1 MGRRTTDYQRRRS
14 RPNMVKC
21 DLNPVFI
28 PPKWGYIFCMVI
40 VEDSVWSSLV
50 LGMHD
55 ALVSTL
61 GLVVGLAFAD
71 ATQYIIVLT
80 GIIAAS
86 AAGLSMMASE
96 YLSQKAGGN
105 MRNAFRRGIMT
116 GVAYVFTA
124 AMLLVP
130 FLFISNTVIGVLMT
144 YVVATSII
152 FFFNYLKSKLNG
164 QRFWPAFF
172 EMMMVCFVVT
182 MASFIIGEGAKLF
195 FGVTI

>member
-1 MGRRTTDYQRRRS
+1 MRVT
-14 RPNMVKC
+14 
-21 DLNPVFI
+21 
-28 PPKWGYIFCMVI
+28 
-40 VEDSVWSSLV
+40 DSVWSSLV

-61 GLVVGLAFAD
+61 GLIVGLAFAD

-105 MRNAFRRGIMT
+105 MRGAFRRGVMT

-130 FLFISNTVIGVLMT
+130 FLFISNTMIAVIMT

-164 QRFWPAFF
+164 QRFWAAFF

-182 MASFIIGEGAKLF
+182 MASFIIGEGAKVLF
-195 FGVTI
+195 GISI

>member
-1 MGRRTTDYQRRRS
+1 MA
-14 RPNMVKC
+14 K
-21 DLNPVFI
+21 
-28 PPKWGYIFCMVI
+28 

-105 MRNAFRRGIMT
+105 MRSAFRRGIMT
-116 GVAYVFTA
+116 GAAYVFTA
-124 AMLLVP
+124 AMLLMP
-130 FLFISNTVIGVLMT
+130 FLFISNIVISVIMT
-144 YVVATSII
+144 YVVAISII

-164 QRFWPAFF
+164 QRFWSAFF

-182 MASFIIGEGAKLF
+182 MASFIIGEGAKIL

>member
-1 MGRRTTDYQRRRS
+1 M
-14 RPNMVKC
+14 
-21 DLNPVFI
+21 
-28 PPKWGYIFCMVI
+28 PPIWGYIFCVMKI
-40 VEDSVWSSLV
+40 ENSVWSSLV

-61 GLVVGLAFAD
+61 GLIVGLAFAD

-80 GIIAAS
+80 GLIAS
-86 AAGLSMMASE
+86 VAAGLSMMASE

-105 MRNAFRRGIMT
+105 MRGAAVRGVMT
-116 GVAYVFTA
+116 GAAYVFTA
-124 AMLLVP
+124 AMLLMP
-130 FLFISNTVIGVLMT
+130 FLFISNMVVGVIMT

-182 MASFIIGEGAKLF
+182 LASFIIGECAKIF
-195 FGVTI
+195 FGIVI

>member
-1 MGRRTTDYQRRRS
+1 MHQIGKKDT
-14 RPNMVKC
+14 
-21 DLNPVFI
+21 NPVFI
-28 PPKWGYIFCMVI
+28 PPKWGYIFCVMKVT
-40 VEDSVWSSLV
+40 DSVWSSLV

-80 GIIAAS
+80 GIIAS
-86 AAGLSMMASE
+86 VAAGLSMMASE

-105 MRNAFRRGIMT
+105 MRTAAWRGVMT
-116 GVAYVFTA
+116 GAAYVFTA
-124 AMLLVP
+124 TMVLVP
-130 FLFISNTVIGVLMT
+130 FLFISNMVTAVIMT

-152 FFFNYLKSKLNG
+152 FFFNYLKSKING

-172 EMMMVCFVVT
+172 EMIMVCFVVT
-182 MASFIIGEGAKLF
+182 MASFIIGEGAKIF
-195 FGVTI
+195 FGIVI